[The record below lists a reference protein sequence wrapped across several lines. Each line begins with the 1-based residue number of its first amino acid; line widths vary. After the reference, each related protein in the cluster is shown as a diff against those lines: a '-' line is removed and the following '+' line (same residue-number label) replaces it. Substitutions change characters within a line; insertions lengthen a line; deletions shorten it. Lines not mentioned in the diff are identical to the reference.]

1 MRFKLITQVSFQKAF
16 TRIIQSIFIIVT
28 ADRGVGN
35 LVIVCK
41 TPSKLCVIELRLER
55 ETDGR
60 SNSFLDKNVLAF
72 FAETRSWKKVVVNT
86 LRLSEL

>member
-35 LVIVCK
+35 LVIFCK

-60 SNSFLDKNVLAF
+60 SNSFLDSFVLDHLLHFLALDQF
-72 FAETRSWKKVVVNT
+72 W
-86 LRLSEL
+86 